1 MASMTPDV
9 PQHDP
14 RSPNGWSSQFLAVL
28 WRTLFDD
35 RWAPF
40 VRLMV
45 AAVVIVGLYLV
56 IRAFR

>member
-9 PQHDP
+9 PPHDP
-14 RSPNGWSSQFLAVL
+14 RFPNGWVSQLLAAL
-28 WRTLFDD
+28 WRALFDD

-45 AAVVIVGLYLV
+45 ALIVLVGLYLAV
-56 IRAFR
+56 RTYG